1 MIGKIHCDEGAM
13 SDGHDILHSCDRREN
28 PFIGVVIGYNSPR
41 GRWVDGNGSWY
52 DCSSDWSCENDLARL
67 RVKLNFD
74 WRIDLLEEL
83 MDV

>member
-52 DCSSDWSCENDLARL
+52 DCSSD
-67 RVKLNFD
+67 
-74 WRIDLLEEL
+74 
-83 MDV
+83 